1 MIIEEPSTPIF
12 GEKENIISEGRVNHF
27 QALNPAQFQ
36 VWEKVL
42 KLQQLLAHSKT
53 QNGGLS
59 WQRTK
64 N

>member
-27 QALNPAQFQ
+27 QALNPA
-36 VWEKVL
+36 L

>member
-1 MIIEEPSTPIF
+1 MIVEELSTPIF

-27 QALNPAQFQ
+27 QALNPALYQ

-42 KLQQLLAHSKT
+42 KLQQLLTYSKT

-59 WQRTK
+59 WQRRK